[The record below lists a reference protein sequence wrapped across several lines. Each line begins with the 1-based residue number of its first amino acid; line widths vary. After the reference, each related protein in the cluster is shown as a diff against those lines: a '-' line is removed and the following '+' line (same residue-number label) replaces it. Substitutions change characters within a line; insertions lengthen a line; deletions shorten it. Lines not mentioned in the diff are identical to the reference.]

1 MEVENDKVL
10 ERDLDRSREQRVD
23 SDCRTAVRFPAHLD
37 APYCAKGSS
46 HSTSEDGLKDAS
58 RASDAVL
65 PRHGC
70 ETDQASVEQLL
81 LPHSLE
87 KPSPVSL

>member
-23 SDCRTAVRFPAHLD
+23 SDCRTAVRFPVHLD

-58 RASDAVL
+58 RAC
-65 PRHGC
+65 HG
-70 ETDQASVEQLL
+70 TAARQI
-81 LPHSLE
+81 
-87 KPSPVSL
+87 KPL